1 MKTFTSFVGAG
12 DLQYEGPELDE
23 EDVAVILY
31 TSGTTGKPKGAMLTH
46 KNLYSNAN
54 DVASYLQFTADDRV
68 VAALPMFHVFC
79 LTVAVN
85 APIVN
90 GATILML
97 PKFSRKK
104 YSVFVVRTNQ
114 RSLLA
119 YRRCTIIYIYLKKQ
133 AQKM

>member
-1 MKTFTSFVGAG
+1 
-12 DLQYEGPELDE
+12 
-23 EDVAVILY
+23 
-31 TSGTTGKPKGAMLTH
+31 MLTH

-54 DVASYLQFTADDRV
+54 DVASYLQFTADDRA

-97 PKFSRKK
+97 PKFSPKE
-104 YSVFVVRTNQ
+104 VFRICRTYEPTI
-114 RSLLA
+114 LLA